1 MAVVRPLQ
9 IMLFVIA
16 TSLAAI
22 CPPGWYRYGESC
34 YYIITS
40 PLNWTDAKTACAD
53 LQGRLAVPRSEME
66 QSFIWNTYVN
76 ISHGTP
82 PHSLWID
89 CNDREEEGNWQQCPL
104 VDESAGYQNWK
115 DGEPN
120 DYGNGEDCAIIHRDL
135 VGKWEDRHCSGTY
148 YAVCQQPAATSSTP
162 AYCLHAS
169 PDGRISSR
177 CLVGHVVKELPADG
191 VVSCGKA
198 CRLEPRCRSF
208 NLLDQGGRDEKI
220 TCQLNN
226 GTSDAANEGELIEI
240 ENCYLFDI

>member
-1 MAVVRPLQ
+1 MAVVRPLE
-9 IMLFVIA
+9 ILLFVIA
-16 TSLAAI
+16 TSLATI

-40 PLNWTDAKTACAD
+40 PLNWANAKIACAD

-66 QSFIWNTYVN
+66 QSFIWNMYVD

-82 PHSLWID
+82 PEHLWFG

-104 VDESAGYQNWK
+104 AGESAGYQNWG
-115 DGEPN
+115 DRQPN
-120 DYGNGEDCAIIHRDL
+120 DYGGQDCAAMMKKRG
-135 VGKWEDRHCSGTY
+135 GKWGDVDCLNTNY
-148 YAVCQQPAATSSTP
+148 YAVCQQPTVTSSTH
-162 AYCLHAS
+162 AYCLHTGS
-169 PDGRISSR
+169 DGRISSR